1 MATNI
6 DDVIAKIKKAV
17 RLANKTTSEGERDT
31 ALRLARRLAENNGVA
46 FDEVAEEASVDKAVK
61 VDDEEFKTTPGS
73 EFGHACFIIRTH
85 FGVIIMR
92 SVSRAVGLHKSR
104 LSWIG
109 SRLNI
114 DIAKHV
120 YHILIRESRR
130 AFREASK
137 ATGSVG
143 VKLSREAFMRGF
155 FWALHNKLTKNPLR
169 NDLDLSIKEAERKL
183 LSYQQEGHSVKESRQ
198 RNAKLQDIAALC
210 KGMDAGNAVNLAR
223 PCEGQA
229 TASPFMLAQDN
240 TPRLAI

>member
-1 MATNI
+1 MKY
-6 DDVIAKIKKAV
+6 VCKICGWV
-17 RLANKTTSEGERDT
+17 YDP
-31 ALRLARRLAENNGVA
+31 AENNGVA
-46 FDEVAEEASVDKAVK
+46 FDEIAEEASVDKAVK

-114 DIAKHV
+114 NIAKHV

-137 ATGSVG
+137 ATIIGWKFLSHQVKNFCSTKTIPSGYFTRTAFVYIRRNVG
-143 VKLSREAFMRGF
+143 ASR
-155 FWALHNKLTKNPLR
+155 WSST
-169 NDLDLSIKEAERKL
+169 
-183 LSYQQEGHSVKESRQ
+183 
-198 RNAKLQDIAALC
+198 
-210 KGMDAGNAVNLAR
+210 AR
-223 PCEGQA
+223 SMP
-229 TASPFMLAQDN
+229 
-240 TPRLAI
+240 IY

>member
-1 MATNI
+1 MDI
-6 DDVIAKIKKAV
+6 DEVIAKIKKAI

-31 ALRLARRLAENNGVA
+31 ALRLARRLAEKNGVA
-46 FDEVAEEASVDKAVK
+46 FDEVAEEAFADRAVK
-61 VDDEEFKTTPGS
+61 VDDEEYKTTPGS
-73 EFGHACFIIRTH
+73 EFGFACFIIRTH

-92 SVSRAVGLHKSR
+92 YVSRARGKHKSR

-137 ATGSVG
+137 ATASVG
-143 VKLSREAFMRGF
+143 VKLNRETFMRGF
-155 FWALHNKLTKNPLR
+155 FWALHNKLTENPLR
-169 NDLDLSIKEAERKL
+169 NDLEQSIQEAERRL
-183 LSYQQEGHSVKESRQ
+183 LAYQQEGHKVEESRQ
-198 RNAKLQDIAALC
+198 RNAKLTDATALA
-210 KGMDAGNAVNLAR
+210 KGFAAGNAVNLAR
-223 PCEGQA
+223 PCEGQT

>member
-6 DDVIAKIKKAV
+6 DEVISKIKKAV

-46 FDEVAEEASVDKAVK
+46 FDEVAEEASADKAVK

-137 ATGSVG
+137 ATDSVG
-143 VKLSREAFMRGF
+143 VRINRETFMRGF
-155 FWALHNKLTKNPLR
+155 FWALHNKLTENPLR

-198 RNAKLQDIAALC
+198 RNGKLKDVAALA
-210 KGMDAGNAVNLAR
+210 KGFAAGNAVNLAR